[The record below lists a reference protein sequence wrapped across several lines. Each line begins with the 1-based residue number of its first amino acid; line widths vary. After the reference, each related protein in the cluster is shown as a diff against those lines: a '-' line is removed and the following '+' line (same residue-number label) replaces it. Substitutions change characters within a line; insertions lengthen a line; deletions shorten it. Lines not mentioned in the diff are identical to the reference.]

1 MKQELID
8 NYILGK
14 MSAEERQTFELE
26 ISQDSEM
33 QKEVALHR
41 DIVRAIRMK
50 AAKEHLRN
58 IENEIQATEQRKKTF
73 KILSPITT
81 MAACLVSGVC
91 IASGAFFYVDTA
103 LDYRNY
109 GLNIIQEEII
119 ATKVSD
125 RGVESLSDKT
135 IDAIKNNDFN
145 KALSI
150 IEEGEKL
157 EDTFSDPNPTLEE
170 QAHQEYKIEQEDLQW
185 YKAVVYMCQGRW
197 IKAKK
202 LLKKIAASDSF
213 YKADAQKALNE
224 L

>member
-1 MKQELID
+1 
-8 NYILGK
+8 

-33 QKEVALHR
+33 QKEVSLHR

-50 AAKEHLRN
+50 AAKEHLRK
-58 IENEIQATEQRKKTF
+58 IEGEIQATEQRKKAFT
-73 KILSPITT
+73 ILSSINT

-91 IASGAFFYVDTA
+91 LASGAFFYVDTA

-119 ATKVSD
+119 ATKVSS
-125 RGVESLSDKT
+125 RGGESLSDKA
-135 IDAIKNNDFN
+135 IDAINDKDFN

-157 EDTFSDPNPTLEE
+157 EVTFDSNPMLAE
-170 QAHQEYKIEQEDLQW
+170 QEHQEYKIEQDNLQW

-202 LLKKIAASDSF
+202 LLKKIAASDSS